1 MVNNLQPTKKLL
13 PGHGQY
19 TDPDTLLQQG
29 QHALEDDQL
38 TDAIACGVL
47 AIAMILNR
55 RFNGYWIDP
64 SLTPDE

>member
-1 MVNNLQPTKKLL
+1 MNDLQPSKKLL

-19 TDPDTLLQQG
+19 QGPDSLLQQG
-29 QHALEDDQL
+29 LDSLADGEM

-55 RFNGYWIDP
+55 RYNGFWIDP
-64 SLTPDE
+64 SLNEE